1 MEEADKN
8 TQVQQRIKKMLEQRR
23 KSVNRESAE
32 LGKRL
37 KSNFNDKLN
46 EDEEDRAKPQSSL
59 RQRRPASALRA
70 ADSAKTIAPLDAP
83 PARDVDLRP
92 IIATLFDHS
101 PKLREFLQERGLN
114 GERMRGTLVE
124 NELFLVA
131 TQARLRGEAEEKY
144 NLLVEREIMGRLERN
159 LQVEEQNRRCE
170 ESEARIGKLLEERLR
185 LLGKPTQL

>member
-46 EDEEDRAKPQSSL
+46 DDEEDKAKPQSSL

-70 ADSAKTIAPLDAP
+70 ADSAKTIAPDTP
-83 PARDVDLRP
+83 PPRDLDLRP

-101 PKLREFLQERGLN
+101 PRLRDFLQERGLN
-114 GERMRGTLVE
+114 GERTRGALVE

-131 TQARLRGEAEEKY
+131 TQARLKGEAEEKY

-159 LQVEEQNRRCE
+159 LQVEEQTRRCE